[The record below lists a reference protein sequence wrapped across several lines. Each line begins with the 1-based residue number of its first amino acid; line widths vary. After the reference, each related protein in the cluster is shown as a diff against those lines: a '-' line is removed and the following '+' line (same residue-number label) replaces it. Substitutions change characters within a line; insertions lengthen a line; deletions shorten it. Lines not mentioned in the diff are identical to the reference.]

1 MALRLLDQYSAPQ
14 QLTSAGSAMA
24 THVETP
30 QEYTKRLLGYIAGK
44 DSRAILETTPRR
56 LREIVS
62 TTPGE
67 LLRRKPA
74 PGKWSI
80 GELMAHLADAEV
92 VGSWRM
98 RLVLANNGSP
108 MQAYDQEAWASNFR
122 YELAEPADSVE
133 AFTAAR
139 MANLRLLDRVDPK
152 LHENYGM
159 HAERGRETVTRIAD
173 LYAGHDLNHLMQ
185 IERILAANGTD

>member
-1 MALRLLDQYSAPQ
+1 
-14 QLTSAGSAMA
+14 MA

-30 QEYTKRLLGYIAGK
+30 QEYTQRLLGYIAGK
-44 DSRAILETTPRR
+44 DIRQILETTPRR

-62 TTPGE
+62 ATPAE
-67 LLRRKPA
+67 LLRHKPA

-80 GELMAHLADAEV
+80 GELVAHLADAES
-92 VGSWRM
+92 VGSWRI
-98 RLVLANNGSP
+98 RLVLAHNGSP

-122 YELAEPADSVE
+122 YELADPADSVD
-133 AFTAAR
+133 AFSAAR

-159 HAERGRETVTRIAD
+159 HSERGRETVTRIVE

-185 IERILAANGTD
+185 IERILAGNGRD